1 MLTAQ
6 VVGQGDGDT
15 DPMARVERWVQR
27 NGSDVARFRQTIA
40 EIRSVPTDL
49 TTLLVASREVRNLI
63 GRTAT

>member
-6 VVGQGDGDT
+6 VTGTEDHET
-15 DPMARVERWVQR
+15 DPEARVERWVQR
-27 NGSDVARFRQTIA
+27 NANEVTRFRQTIA

-63 GRTAT
+63 SRTA